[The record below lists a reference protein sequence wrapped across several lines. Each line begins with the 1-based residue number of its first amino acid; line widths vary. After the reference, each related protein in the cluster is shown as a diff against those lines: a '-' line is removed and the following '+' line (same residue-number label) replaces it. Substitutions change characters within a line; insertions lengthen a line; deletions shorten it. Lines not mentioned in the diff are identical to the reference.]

1 MPWLLLLH
9 IAALLSW
16 CAALLY
22 LPALIAASRAAAEE
36 EPFSR
41 AQVPPTRQV
50 FTLLATPAALL
61 AIASGT
67 LLFLVGGILGA
78 WLILKLT
85 GVAVM
90 VVCHVLLGVLI
101 LRLEDDP
108 QRSVAPAC
116 AGLGLLAALAIA
128 AVVWLVLAKPFQGAA

>member
-16 CAALLY
+16 CATLLY
-22 LPALIAASRAAAEE
+22 LPALIAASRATAED

-41 AQVPPTRQV
+41 ARVPLTRQV

-90 VVCHVLLGVLI
+90 VVCHVLLGVLV

-108 QRSVAPAC
+108 QRAVAPAC